1 VAGDRGRATFDELK
15 RRLAEVHDLGKAIG
29 LLGWDQ
35 RTMMPSQGGGVRAE
49 QLATLS
55 RLAHDRFVDDEIGRM
70 LDDVTDYGESLP
82 YDSDEASLIRVVRR
96 DYDRERRVPADLR
109 SDLARAAS
117 NGYEAWVDARARSDY
132 ASFMPYLEKT
142 VELRRRYAECFD
154 ADEPYDALL
163 DDYEPGMKAAEVRE
177 VFDVL
182 KPELI
187 GLVRAVADRQEQVD
201 NSFLKGSFSV
211 ERQRELSLAVLERL
225 GFEHETWRL
234 DTTVHPFAM
243 SLATSDIRL
252 TTRFKGHDV
261 SDALF
266 STMHEFGHGVY
277 ERNVDPALERTPLCR
292 GASMSLHESQSR
304 LWENLV
310 GRSRQFWGFFYPT
323 FRSIFPE
330 FDAVDEDS
338 FYRGI
343 NKVDPSFIRVE
354 ADEVTYSLH
363 IILRFELE
371 QELLSGELGLREL
384 PETWNARMEEYLG
397 VVVEDDAHGVLQD
410 THWSATNMGYFP
422 TYALGNVVSLQIWE
436 QALTRMPD
444 LYDQIGRG
452 EFFQLREWLRDQLYR
467 HGRKLTPKELIER
480 ITGGGMD
487 PAPYIR
493 YLSAKVGEVY
503 GIEASLAEDGAR
515 P

>member
-1 VAGDRGRATFDELK
+1 MGQDRSQETFLELK
-15 RRLAEVHDLGKAIG
+15 RRLAEVNDLAKASG
-29 LLGWDQ
+29 LLAWDQ
-35 RTMMPSQGGGVRAE
+35 RTMMPKQGGGVRAE
-49 QLATLS
+49 QLGTLS
-55 RLAHDRFVDDEIGRM
+55 RLAHDRFTDDEIGHL
-70 LDDVTDYGESLP
+70 LDDLVAYEENQP
-82 YDSDEASLIRVVRR
+82 YESDEASLIRVVRR
-96 DYDRERRVPADLR
+96 DYERERRVPVDLR

-117 NGYEAWVDARARSDY
+117 SGYQAWVDARARSDY

-187 GLVRAVADRQEQVD
+187 GLVRAVAEHQEQVD
-201 NSFLKGSFSV
+201 NSFLKGSFAA
-211 ERQRELSLAVLERL
+211 ERQRDLSLAVLERL
-225 GFEHETWRL
+225 GFEHESWRL
-234 DTTVHPFAM
+234 DTTAHPFAM

-252 TTRFKGHDV
+252 TTRFKDHDV

-266 STMHEFGHGVY
+266 STMHEFGHGIY
-277 ERNVDPALERTPLCR
+277 ERSVDPAFERTPLCR

-323 FRSIFPE
+323 FRSMFPE
-330 FDAVDEDS
+330 FDGVDEDA

-343 NKVDPSFIRVE
+343 NKVEPSFIRVE

-371 QELLSGELGLREL
+371 QELLSGEVGLREL

-397 VVVEDDAHGVLQD
+397 VVVEDDAQGVLQD

-436 QALTRMPD
+436 HALAAMPD

-452 EFFQLREWLRDQLYR
+452 EFVQLREWLRDQLYR
-467 HGRKLTPKELIER
+467 HGRKLMPLELLER
-480 ITGGGMD
+480 ITGSGLD
-487 PAPYIR
+487 PAPYLR
-493 YLSAKVGEVY
+493 YLSDKVGEVY
-503 GIEASLAEDGAR
+503 GIEAPLGAR
-515 P
+515 

>member
-384 PETWNARMEEYLG
+384 PETWNGRMEEYLG

-436 QALTRMPD
+436 QARAAMPD

-452 EFFQLREWLRDQLYR
+452 EFVQLREWLRDQLYR
-467 HGRKLTPKELIER
+467 HGRKLTPKELVER

-487 PAPYIR
+487 PSPYIR